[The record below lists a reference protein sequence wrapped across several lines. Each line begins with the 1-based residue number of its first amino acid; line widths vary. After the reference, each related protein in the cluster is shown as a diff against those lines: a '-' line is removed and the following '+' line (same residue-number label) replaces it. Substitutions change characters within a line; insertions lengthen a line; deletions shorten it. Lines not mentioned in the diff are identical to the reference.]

1 MKLTG
6 LKGTI
11 GFVFSGKAVETT
23 MLLFGIIFLVNFLL
37 SLCQIHVSQPVELLH
52 GGVQGEQYLEEKQVV
67 MVFFLPLAVAVM
79 HTMAAFPFT
88 KRIMA
93 MLNFP
98 DSNMF
103 LVATGITIVVFTVVY
118 LTVYALTARAYYK
131 IVE

>member
-1 MKLTG
+1 
-6 LKGTI
+6 
-11 GFVFSGKAVETT
+11 
-23 MLLFGIIFLVNFLL
+23 
-37 SLCQIHVSQPVELLH
+37 
-52 GGVQGEQYLEEKQVV
+52 
-67 MVFFLPLAVAVM
+67 M

-103 LVATGITIVVFTVVY
+103 LVATGITIVAFTVVY